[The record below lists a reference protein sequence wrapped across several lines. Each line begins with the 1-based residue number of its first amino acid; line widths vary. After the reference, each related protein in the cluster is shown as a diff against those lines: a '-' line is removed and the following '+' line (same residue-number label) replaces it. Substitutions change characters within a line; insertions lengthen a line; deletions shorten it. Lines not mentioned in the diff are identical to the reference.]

1 MQFDDIKKQLPF
13 TISDADNEYLGLIG
27 SYLRSPTRAIEHIY
41 NEVAR
46 ASNMVNMFDTEVCHY
61 ALKHEGDDSGA
72 VASLLF
78 DQTNKLY
85 QLARET
91 KLLSQFI
98 DCQRPMPLCDADN
111 GYEYGI
117 LQELRTLSPAKSA
130 KVYEL
135 IIALK
140 NNKGGAV

>member
-41 NEVAR
+41 
-46 ASNMVNMFDTEVCHY
+46 EVCHY

-85 QLARET
+85 QLAHET

-130 KVYEL
+130 KVHEL

>member
-46 ASNMVNMFDTEVCHY
+46 ASNMAEVCHY
-61 ALKHEGDDSGA
+61 ALKHDGDDSGA
-72 VASLLF
+72 VTSLLF

-85 QLARET
+85 QLAHET

-130 KVYEL
+130 KVHEL

>member
-46 ASNMVNMFDTEVCHY
+46 ASNMAEVC
-61 ALKHEGDDSGA
+61 
-72 VASLLF
+72 
-78 DQTNKLY
+78 
-85 QLARET
+85 
-91 KLLSQFI
+91 QFI

-111 GYEYGI
+111 RYEYGI

>member
-46 ASNMVNMFDTEVCHY
+46 ASNMAEVCHY

-72 VASLLF
+72 VAWGIS
-78 DQTNKLY
+78 K
-85 QLARET
+85 ARA
-91 KLLSQFI
+91 KRMA
-98 DCQRPMPLCDADN
+98 QRN
-111 GYEYGI
+111 GG
-117 LQELRTLSPAKSA
+117 RA
-130 KVYEL
+130 
-135 IIALK
+135 
-140 NNKGGAV
+140 

>member
-13 TISDADNEYLGLIG
+13 TISDAD
-27 SYLRSPTRAIEHIY
+27 
-41 NEVAR
+41 VAR
-46 ASNMVNMFDTEVCHY
+46 ASNMAEVCHY
-61 ALKHEGDDSGA
+61 ALKHEGYDSGA
-72 VASLLF
+72 VTSLLF

-85 QLARET
+85 QLAHET

-130 KVYEL
+130 KVHEL